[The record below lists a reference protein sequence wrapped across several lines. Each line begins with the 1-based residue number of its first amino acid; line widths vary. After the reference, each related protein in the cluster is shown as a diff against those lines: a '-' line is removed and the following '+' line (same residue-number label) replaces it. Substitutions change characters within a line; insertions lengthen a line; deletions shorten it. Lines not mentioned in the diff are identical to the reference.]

1 MKGENAD
8 TKKPAMRSAAKRLA
22 FTALFA
28 ALCCVGT
35 MFIVIPLPHGYF
47 NAGDVFVL
55 LAGWCMGPVFGGVAA
70 GLGSCLA
77 DILSGYILYAPVTF
91 FVKGIDAVA
100 SYFVWRALRL
110 LVTKDNLDFLAR
122 IGAAVVGEAL
132 MVLGYFLFETAMYG
146 VAGGAASLVGNAL
159 QGTFGVVC
167 SVLLVSIFVPPEG
180 GARVL
185 FPAHVPAAPE
195 KGSINRESAP
205 HRSRFTHRAD
215 TDFAPKKY
223 RKRRGRSD
231 SWHSTA

>member
-132 MVLGYFLFETAMYG
+132 MVLGYFLFETALYG

-167 SVLLVSIFVPPEG
+167 SVLLVSILYRLKAVRGFFSPLMCPPH
-180 GARVL
+180 L
-185 FPAHVPAAPE
+185 
-195 KGSINRESAP
+195 
-205 HRSRFTHRAD
+205 
-215 TDFAPKKY
+215 KKE
-223 RKRRGRSD
+223 
-231 SWHSTA
+231 A